1 MGRPG
6 WPKIHRSLFLREND
20 VLGILQ
26 ALTKCAEASTGAYW
40 VIDTALGLPIV
51 TQGWFPNPG
60 LEMACI
66 DQNPR
71 IKKADSPRF
80 NIRGLVKIKYE
91 NISYSSDLNW
101 PVTRSGRRFH
111 RNEII

>member
-6 WPKIHRSLFLREND
+6 WPKIHRSLFFREAT

-26 ALTKCAEASTGAYW
+26 ALTYWTEASTGAYW

-66 DQNPR
+66 DQNPPHQ
-71 IKKADSPRF
+71 K
-80 NIRGLVKIKYE
+80 
-91 NISYSSDLNW
+91 
-101 PVTRSGRRFH
+101 RRFAAVQYQGLSKNKNTKTYH
-111 RNEII
+111 IAPI